1 MNKQSAFSVVNR
13 RVDPTRV
20 EQRDLNPD
28 LSKGLRPDGSPA
40 DNDRVE
46 LGPTPLAFAEWAE
59 VGLDLP
65 DLPAMRGYRHRR
77 LIDRLAERDYAGVL
91 MFDPLNIRYATDS
104 TNMQL
109 WNAHNPFRAC
119 LLCADGYMVL
129 WEYKG
134 ASFHF
139 LSDHNPLVSE
149 VRGSAAM
156 FYFSTGDKT
165 ELAAGTFAGEVV
177 EILREHAGG
186 NMRLAV
192 DKIMVDG
199 YRALVNAGF
208 EIHEGEEVT
217 EKARAIKGPDEI
229 KAMRC
234 CMHACETSV
243 AAMEAACVPGI
254 TENDAWAVLHAENIK
269 RGGEWIET
277 RLFAS
282 GPRTNP
288 WFQEC
293 GPRVIQNNEICG
305 LDTDLIGCYGLCS
318 DISRTWFIGDGKP
331 TDEMRRLYQYAVEHI
346 ETNTEMLAP
355 GVSFKELSHGG
366 HLLSDEFQEGRYGCK
381 MHGVGLCDEWPLI
394 KYPENWAD
402 GEFDYVLESGMM
414 LCVEALIQTT
424 PGDFSIKLENQ
435 VLITDDG
442 FEDLTNYPWD
452 ARLMA

>member
-1 MNKQSAFSVVNR
+1 MR
-13 RVDPTRV
+13 
-20 EQRDLNPD
+20 
-28 LSKGLRPDGSPA
+28 KGLRPDGSPA

-46 LGPTPLAFAEWAE
+46 IGPTPLAFAEWAE
-59 VGLDLP
+59 AGLELP
-65 DLPAMRGYRHRR
+65 DLPALRAWRHRR
-77 LIDRLAERDYAGVL
+77 LVDHLHERDLGGVL

-119 LLCADGYMVL
+119 LVCADGYMVL

-139 LSDHNPLVSE
+139 LCDHNPLVDE
-149 VRGSAAM
+149 VRGGAGM
-156 FYFSTGDKT
+156 FYFATGDKT
-165 ELAAGTFAGEVV
+165 HKAAAEFTAQVAELMAS
-177 EILREHAGG
+177 HGG
-186 NMRLAV
+186 NKRLAV
-192 DKIMVDG
+192 DKIMIDG
-199 YRALVNAGF
+199 YRALIAAGF

-243 AAMEAACVPGI
+243 AAMEAACQPGR
-254 TENDAWAVLHAENIK
+254 TEDEVWAVLHAENIK

-318 DISRTWFIGDGKP
+318 DISRTWFVGDGRP
-331 TDEMRRLYQYAVEHI
+331 TDEMRRLYQYAVDHI
-346 ETNTEMLAP
+346 ETNTRLLGP

-366 HLLSDEFQEGRYGCK
+366 HLLADEFQEGRYGCK

-394 KYPENWAD
+394 KYPEKWED
-402 GEFDYVLESGMM
+402 GEFDYVLEPGMM
-414 LCVEALIQTT
+414 LCVEALIQHT
-424 PGDFSIKLENQ
+424 PGTFSVKLENQ
-435 VLITDDG
+435 VLITEDG
-442 FEDLTNYPWD
+442 YEDLTNYPWD

>member
-1 MNKQSAFSVVNR
+1 MNKQSAFSVINR

-20 EQRDLNPD
+20 GQRDLNPD
-28 LSKGLRPDGSPA
+28 LRKGLRPDGSPA

-46 LGPTPLAFAEWAE
+46 IGPTPLAFAEWAE
-59 VGLDLP
+59 VGLELP
-65 DLPAMRGYRHRR
+65 DLPALRAWRHRR
-77 LIDRLAERDYAGVL
+77 LVDHLHERDLGGVL

-119 LLCADGYMVL
+119 LVCADGYMVL

-139 LSDHNPLVSE
+139 LCDHNPLVDE
-149 VRGSAAM
+149 VRGGAGM
-156 FYFSTGDKT
+156 FYFATGDKT
-165 ELAAGTFAGEVV
+165 HKAAAEFTAQVAELMAS
-177 EILREHAGG
+177 HGG
-186 NMRLAV
+186 NKRLAV
-192 DKIMVDG
+192 DKIMIDG
-199 YRALVNAGF
+199 YRALIAAGF

-234 CMHACETSV
+234 CTHACETSV
-243 AAMEAACVPGI
+243 AAMEAACQPGR
-254 TENDAWAVLHAENIK
+254 TEDEVWAVLHAENIK

-318 DISRTWFIGDGKP
+318 DISRTWFVGDGRP
-331 TDEMRRLYQYAVEHI
+331 TDEMRRLYQYAVDHI
-346 ETNTEMLAP
+346 ETNTRLLGP

-366 HLLSDEFQEGRYGCK
+366 HLLADEFQEGRYGCK

-394 KYPENWAD
+394 KYPEKWED
-402 GEFDYVLESGMM
+402 GEFDYVLEPGMM
-414 LCVEALIQTT
+414 LCVEALIQHT
-424 PGDFSIKLENQ
+424 PGSFSVKLENQ
-435 VLITDDG
+435 VLITEDG
-442 FEDLTNYPWD
+442 YEDLTNYPWD